1 MCFAVFSRLRSA
13 CIDIVALSSCC
24 VDHWSARFLLVVPF
38 IPSFVWSVGRS
49 IVCSFV
55 RSCNCFLSVFDS
67 PGMCAS
73 FPNSTLSVV
82 FEQTEGEDKSREL
95 KRLEAHNAGL
105 TRELG
110 QVDMSLMQALE
121 DNGLT
126 LDSVKLQNTPTSRRV
141 SRRRQDVF
149 SSRFFFFCRTS
160 AYRFPFCVVLRV
172 ALSAA
177 VLRCSRRDTT
187 EQHR

>member
-1 MCFAVFSRLRSA
+1 
-13 CIDIVALSSCC
+13 
-24 VDHWSARFLLVVPF
+24 
-38 IPSFVWSVGRS
+38 
-49 IVCSFV
+49 
-55 RSCNCFLSVFDS
+55 
-67 PGMCAS
+67 MCAS

-149 SSRFFFFCRTS
+149 SSRFFFF
-160 AYRFPFCVVLRV
+160 
-172 ALSAA
+172 A
-177 VLRCSRRDTT
+177 VQAPTVSLFVSCYV
-187 EQHR
+187 